1 MKRVAGNAKRAK
13 NIKIEKANPAR
24 KSRFERAGYS
34 EGCEKKLVLPT
45 EDARVM
51 GYEILWSH

>member
-13 NIKIEKANPAR
+13 NIKIEKASPAR